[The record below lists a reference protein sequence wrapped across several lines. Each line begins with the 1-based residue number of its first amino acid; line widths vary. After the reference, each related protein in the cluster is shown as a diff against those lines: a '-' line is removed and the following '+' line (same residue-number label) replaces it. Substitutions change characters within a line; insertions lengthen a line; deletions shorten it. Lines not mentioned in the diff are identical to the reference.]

1 LFAGLGWPLD
11 VAQSA
16 ATLFGAGATATV
28 DPHVTKAENQLWTTL
43 HRSYVA
49 EETDDATATTTLG
62 TLGVAAAAIPQI
74 LALWEQERAL
84 IRKQLTPA
92 QVKKAY
98 KGLVTNPETGTA
110 WTLED
115 ALAALIARGYSMND
129 ATTFLE
135 L

>member
-1 LFAGLGWPLD
+1 
-11 VAQSA
+11 
-16 ATLFGAGATATV
+16 
-28 DPHVTKAENQLWTTL
+28 
-43 HRSYVA
+43 VA

-62 TLGVAAAAIPQI
+62 TLGVAAGAIPEV
-74 LALWEQERAL
+74 LALWQAERAL

-98 KGLVTNPETGTA
+98 RGAVVNPDTGTA
-110 WTLED
+110 WTRDD
-115 ALAALIARGYSMND
+115 AMAALLDRGYSSSD

>member
-1 LFAGLGWPLD
+1 
-11 VAQSA
+11 
-16 ATLFGAGATATV
+16 
-28 DPHVTKAENQLWTTL
+28 
-43 HRSYVA
+43 
-49 EETDDATATTTLG
+49 
-62 TLGVAAAAIPQI
+62 
-74 LALWEQERAL
+74 
-84 IRKQLTPA
+84 
-92 QVKKAY
+92 VKKAY